1 MSCDFSLHCWTKVNI
16 IIGLMWCQEWE
27 LNSSLTYYK
36 MSYCNGSQETTLLLA
51 AAKRCSSFV
60 FGMFE
65 MLFNYYVQNLF
76 LAISILIMIH
86 FDFQK
91 MSNTH
96 MFDMLHV
103 FPGQSTFS
111 SISLSLLV
119 TNHPI
124 FYKGWQF
131 DKETT
136 HSEFSGQRS
145 KFIVHSCQKFCYQ
158 KSPEIFAP
166 SSRVTLYTSIIF
178 KLKINGQ
185 LSPGLYFTI
194 LFSNVQTFSLI
205 VSYICHV
212 NDLQMIS
219 GQYCSAYVI

>member
-136 HSEFSGQRS
+136 HSEFSTLV
-145 KFIVHSCQKFCYQ
+145 K

-178 KLKINGQ
+178 KFKINGQ

-194 LFSNVQTFSLI
+194 FFSNVQTFSLI

-212 NDLQMIS
+212 NDLHMIK
-219 GQYCSAYVI
+219 GQSCSAYDTYSYEF